1 MNKEPWEKI
10 RVARGMA
17 VYDPKKDRDVDE
29 VVRRADRLMYANKEE
44 QKK

>member
-1 MNKEPWEKI
+1 
-10 RVARGMA
+10 MA
-17 VYDPKKDRDVDE
+17 VYDPKKDQSVDE